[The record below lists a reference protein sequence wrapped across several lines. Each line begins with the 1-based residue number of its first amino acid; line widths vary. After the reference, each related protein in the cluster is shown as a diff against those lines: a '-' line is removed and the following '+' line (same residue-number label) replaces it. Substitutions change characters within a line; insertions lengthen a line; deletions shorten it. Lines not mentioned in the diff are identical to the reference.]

1 MSAKHDPTSPTDR
14 LHSQGC
20 GKCLFCLRIL
30 AKCECT
36 AEDKVRCSEKKNI
49 QIMKY
54 YITLHYN
61 STCQLDTPYLNPN
74 LILKIFL

>member
-36 AEDKVRCSEKKNI
+36 AEDKVRCSEKTTV

-54 YITLHYN
+54 YITTL
-61 STCQLDTPYLNPN
+61 STGLTLSESQLNTKN
-74 LILKIFL
+74 ISVS

>member
-36 AEDKVRCSEKKNI
+36 AEDKVRCSYIKTVQIMNITLQLNLSTGHTLSEYQLNTKNI
-49 QIMKY
+49 
-54 YITLHYN
+54 
-61 STCQLDTPYLNPN
+61 SVS
-74 LILKIFL
+74 